1 MWLWYL
7 FVLCTLGGHRS
18 LRLHNWQRHQPRNS
32 ISTLPHNS
40 AWNHSASSR
49 YHPVDSSWNVFLS
62 PRAGHSSTGA
72 STAPSITI
80 SGMPNQPRPIIDG
93 RLLPFGGAHASLL
106 AICERASTISTQRA
120 LSWALAYAAS
130 ADVSENEMTGC
141 GVNGLRMGTGTSVA
155 IHDNWIHHN
164 DVSNQ
169 YRKRSNWDRV
179 YCLGC
184 VLERNLY
191 SLELWGM

>member
-1 MWLWYL
+1 
-7 FVLCTLGGHRS
+7 
-18 LRLHNWQRHQPRNS
+18 
-32 ISTLPHNS
+32 
-40 AWNHSASSR
+40 
-49 YHPVDSSWNVFLS
+49 
-62 PRAGHSSTGA
+62 
-72 STAPSITI
+72 
-80 SGMPNQPRPIIDG
+80 MPNQPRPIIDG